1 MKQRKKRSLGTFQRV
16 ELFWLNLKTY
26 AKKCRYTYHQVLTT

>member
-1 MKQRKKRSLGTFQRV
+1 MEQKQKRSIGTIQRV
-16 ELFWLNLKTY
+16 ELFWLTLKLY